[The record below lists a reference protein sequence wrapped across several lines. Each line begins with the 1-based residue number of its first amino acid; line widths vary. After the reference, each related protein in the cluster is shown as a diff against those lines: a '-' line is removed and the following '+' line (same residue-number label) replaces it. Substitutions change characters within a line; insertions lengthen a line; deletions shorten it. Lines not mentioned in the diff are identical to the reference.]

1 MLNSILK
8 TKTYPAFRKQLA
20 AHNCQD
26 CTLGASRA
34 NLVIDRGNYQSDT
47 MIIGEAP
54 GKDEDEQGR
63 PFVGRSGK
71 LLNQLLIEQGFDTNQ
86 DALVAN
92 IAKCRPPNNRPPSI
106 KEANQCK
113 PYLFKQIALMQPKFI
128 MLMGR
133 TAVKHILPHLT
144 KIPMNTLVQNSYTDK
159 AFTNIQFFIFFHPAY
174 ILRDPRKKPLMQQ
187 LITHFLQQK
196 LPRVRQE

>member
-1 MLNSILK
+1 MINEILK
-8 TKTYPAFRKQLA
+8 TKTYPEFKKQLA
-20 AHNCQD
+20 AYDCQE
-26 CTLGASRA
+26 CALGAGRA
-34 NLVIDRGNYQSDT
+34 NLVVDRGNYRSDT

-54 GKDEDEQGR
+54 GKDEDEQGK

-71 LLNQLLIEQGFDTNQ
+71 LMNQLLIEQGFDTNQ

-92 IAKCRPPNNRPPSI
+92 IAKCRPPNNRPPTI
-106 KEANQCK
+106 KEATQCK
-113 PYLFKQIALMQPKFI
+113 SYLFKQIELMQPKYI
-128 MLMGR
+128 LLMGR

-144 KIPMNTLVQNSYTDK
+144 KVPMNTLVQNSYADE
-159 AFTNIQFFIFFHPAY
+159 AFPNTRFFIFFHPAY

-196 LPRVRQE
+196 LPRVCQE